1 MSDTIID
8 INRNARPV
16 EIRDTGIVFRAP
28 GLVGRVVYRGLQTE
42 GEVRTAA
49 TREEP
54 DPLDIGLSEV
64 GGLEVHQLEIAA
76 PTPSATRLENT
87 RAGEGDLELDEFEAD
102 FPAREDEYSFV
113 IYRDE
118 DGVTSI
124 HFPSLAAP
132 GETMTPRAAG
142 EEQVFRY
149 RLQLRPALGLQPREA
164 DVRGWGLL
172 HKVIKFVVGKI
183 SVRAAGLAI
192 YGAVWTWESKA
203 RSFEG
208 LHGGSALSGLLT
220 EQPARFTDWK
230 SLENQRSLLFI
241 HGTTST
247 TDGAFADLK
256 NFGAIAEQLF
266 SAYGNRVVGF
276 NHHTLTKRVARNA
289 VEFYNQ
295 FPKNSGPYEFDVICH
310 SRGGLVARA
319 IKELTPLE
327 MVRLTGEDAWQPP
340 VPVKINR
347 IAFVGTPNNGTDLA
361 DPNNIPKT
369 LNRLANIAT
378 LIPGAGLSIAGVLS
392 WAAFIAEAGFKSLPG
407 LVDQCPGSDL
417 LLALN
422 HPSPSTSVSPT
433 DDYFAIQSNYEPGQ
447 DSSLGKAILDHAGTA
462 VVDFLFRND
471 RNDLVVPTLGVSR
484 IDEGQLDSKR
494 VKYFGQIQKDD
505 VAHTRFF
512 EQPDTWNHVLT
523 SLGIVASH

>member
-1 MSDTIID
+1 MT
-8 INRNARPV
+8 
-16 EIRDTGIVFRAP
+16 
-28 GLVGRVVYRGLQTE
+28 
-42 GEVRTAA
+42 
-49 TREEP
+49 
-54 DPLDIGLSEV
+54 
-64 GGLEVHQLEIAA
+64 
-76 PTPSATRLENT
+76 T
-87 RAGEGDLELDEFEAD
+87 RAAL
-102 FPAREDEYSFV
+102 
-113 IYRDE
+113 
-118 DGVTSI
+118 
-124 HFPSLAAP
+124 
-132 GETMTPRAAG
+132 

-149 RLQLRPALGLQPREA
+149 RLQLRPALGLEPQETN
-164 DVRGWGLL
+164 VRGWGLL
-172 HKVIKFVVGKI
+172 HKVIRFVVGKI

-208 LHGGSALSGLLT
+208 FHGGADLATLLAD
-220 EQPARFTDWK
+220 EPMPFADWK

-247 TDGAFADLK
+247 TGGAFAELK
-256 NFGAIAEQLF
+256 NFGPVAQQLY
-266 SAYGNRVVGF
+266 SAYGNRVLGF

-289 VEFYNQ
+289 IEFYHQ
-295 FPKNSGPYEFDVICH
+295 FPENSGPYEFDVICH
-310 SRGGLVARA
+310 SRGGLIARA
-319 IKELTPLE
+319 VKELTPLE
-327 MVRLTGEDAWQPP
+327 LVRLTGEDGWQPP
-340 VPVKINR
+340 VKIKINR

-433 DDYFAIQSNYEPGQ
+433 NDYFAIQSNYEPGQ
-447 DSSLGKAILDHAGTA
+447 DSSLAKAILDHSGNA
-462 VVDFLFRND
+462 VVDFLFHND
-471 RNDLVVPTLGVSR
+471 RNDLVVPTLGVSK
-484 IDEGQLDSKR
+484 IDDGQLDSKR
-494 VKYFGQIQKDD
+494 VKYFGQIQKDH

-512 EQPDTWNHVLT
+512 REQDTWKHVLN
-523 SLGIVASH
+523 SLDVAGSS